1 MPSNRSVSVL
11 GLVLCLAAIG
21 AAEAAVAPPR
31 GARNIELGSGPTCRL
46 VSQTY
51 GDLSCCESCAAPML
65 LDTGRWV
72 EITQISKAAHTGG
85 VEIEIDVDPVV
96 GSGLDTEDTEEEVID
111 VGITTDTEMQTTI
124 SSNVPCGACVSSDTC
139 IANGGVVNT
148 WHRLCQR
155 SKIDAAGAFTFYS
168 E

>member
-1 MPSNRSVSVL
+1 MSVF
-11 GLVLCLAAIG
+11 GLVSCLATIG
-21 AAEAAVAPPR
+21 VAAGAPPR

-72 EITQISKAAHTGG
+72 EITQISSATHTGG
-85 VEIEIDVDPVV
+85 AELEIDVNGGAAQ
-96 GSGLDTEDTEEEVID
+96 GSGESLANDTETVEAAEMID
-111 VGITTDTEMQTTI
+111 VGITTDTEMQTMV
-124 SSNVPCGACVSSDTC
+124 SSSVPCGACVSSDTC